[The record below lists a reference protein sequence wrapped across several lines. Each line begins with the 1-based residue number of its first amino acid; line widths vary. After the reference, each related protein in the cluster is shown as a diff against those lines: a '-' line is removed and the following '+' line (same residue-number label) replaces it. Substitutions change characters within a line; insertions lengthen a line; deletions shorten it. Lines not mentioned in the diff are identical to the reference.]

1 MNLLLTVPSDV
12 LVDTPISKLLAET
25 TSGSF
30 CLLPRHADT
39 AAVLV
44 PGLLTYVATDGNERV
59 VAVDHGL
66 LVKVGASVRVSCQRA
81 VLAPDLASAEAAVR
95 ERFRLKDAGEKRSL
109 KALLRL
115 EADILRRLSGL
126 RG

>member
-12 LVDTPISKLLAET
+12 LIDAPATKILAES

-44 PGLLTYVATDGNERV
+44 PGLLTYVGEDGDEVV
-59 VAVDHGL
+59 VAIDRGL

-81 VLAPDLASAEAAVR
+81 VIAPDLASAEATVR
-95 ERFRLKDAGEKRSL
+95 DRFRTKSEGEKRSRNV
-109 KALLRL
+109 LLRL
-115 EADILRRLSGL
+115 EADILRRLGQL